1 MLYLHT
7 FPPSPMPPLTRQQTF
22 GSTRSWWSDSNP
34 HLRGPTINLHAAAK
48 PLMKLLYNRQALDF
62 IINNRSIPLS
72 AMEFELYLSYLLCDY
87 VSTSTKHTILED
99 LSRKVFCDPEALVAD
114 SNMLHDLLQ
123 LLEVPVAMDIRMW
136 EAVRPILGRLAEC
149 EVTAE
154 TTCGSLVALLC
165 DSRVPHVVDGV
176 LFVLSSTSLI
186 KFSPVTSGASVEGKL
201 LDRLL
206 DILEDS
212 SPTELHR
219 LCILKIVSNLVLH
232 ERTAVAAVEA
242 CILNHIEQLLRS
254 RPANLYSHI
263 FSILENLASH
273 ESTAIAVVRMLPLDL
288 LGPRWHKSV
297 DGTALIDPL
306 ASRWEVLATT
316 RLLAAPRKATAEATC
331 SSLVALACDS
341 DMPQIVDG
349 AIWLL
354 SRVAQI
360 QFPPVTT
367 GVSVEVKLL
376 VHLVDMLEAPKT
388 AKWRYPVIFQ
398 TLSHLALYDECSAVA
413 IVEANML
420 ESLGSYESTAMAVVR
435 ILPLDLLGT
444 FWRVDNIAPIDTLTR
459 WWEGVTVKVLD
470 APRKATA
477 EETCGS
483 LVALLCDSDMPQ
495 GAVDGALWVLS
506 RIPNIKFPP
515 VTSRVSVNAERLGRL
530 VDMLK
535 APNTAKWRYPV
546 ILQTLSLLTL
556 HNESSAVAVVEANIL
571 NSVEKL
577 LGSRPTD
584 LYQHIFQMLE
594 SLASHESTAKATV
607 HILPLDM
614 LGTLWRYVSLQLHIS
629 SGVYKLIQQ
638 SVDDIAPIDT
648 LTRLWA
654 GVTAKLFDD
663 SRKATAEATCGSL
676 VALVCHSDMPQVV
689 DGALWVLSRVPHIK
703 FPAVTTRISVDAE
716 RLGRLVDVLKGP
728 NTAKWRYPVIFQIL
742 SHLAFHNE
750 DTSEISPYRLIQA
763 HFPNARELGVPRVH
777 CDCRARCAPV
787 QLA

>member
-62 IINNRSIPLS
+62 IINRSIPLS

-212 SPTELHR
+212 STTDSRRGGMHTKPYR
-219 LCILKIVSNLVLH
+219 K
-232 ERTAVAAVEA
+232 
-242 CILNHIEQLLRS
+242 LLRS

-288 LGPRWHKSV
+288 LGLAGSDKSV

-413 IVEANML
+413 IVEANVLNSELLRSCPTDLYQHIFQML
-420 ESLGSYESTAMAVVR
+420 ESLGSYESTAMAVVPYS
-435 ILPLDLLGT
+435 PLTCLGLFGGMSPLT
-444 FWRVDNIAPIDTLTR
+444 YTCPRRFTISSNKSVDNIAPIDTLTR
-459 WWEGVTVKVLD
+459 WWEGVTVKVVD

-506 RIPNIKFPP
+506 Q
-515 VTSRVSVNAERLGRL
+515 RLGRL

-584 LYQHIFQMLE
+584 LCQHIFQMLE
-594 SLASHESTAKATV
+594 SLASHESTAKAIV

-629 SGVYKLIQQ
+629 SGV
-638 SVDDIAPIDT
+638 VG
-648 LTRLWA
+648 

>member
-212 SPTELHR
+212 STTELHR

-242 CILNHIEQLLRS
+242 CILNHIEKLLRS

-288 LGPRWHKSV
+288 LGLRWHKSV

-413 IVEANML
+413 IVEANVLNSVQQLLRSCPTDLYQHIFQML
-420 ESLGSYESTAMAVVR
+420 ESLGSYESTAMAVAR

-459 WWEGVTVKVLD
+459 WWEGVTVKVVD

-556 HNESSAVAVVEANIL
+556 HNESR
-571 NSVEKL
+571 
-577 LGSRPTD
+577 SRPTD
-584 LYQHIFQMLE
+584 LCQHIFQMLE
-594 SLASHESTAKATV
+594 SLASHESTAKAIV

-614 LGTLWRYVSLQLHIS
+614 LGTLWR
-629 SGVYKLIQQ
+629 
-638 SVDDIAPIDT
+638 
-648 LTRLWA
+648 
-654 GVTAKLFDD
+654 
-663 SRKATAEATCGSL
+663 
-676 VALVCHSDMPQVV
+676 HSDMPQVV